1 MSPLASL
8 NHHAEEDLSVPTGW
22 KKSRKSQTAA
32 TMSAINE
39 ESKGSGIQRG
49 RALIVDIWAF

>member
-1 MSPLASL
+1 
-8 NHHAEEDLSVPTGW
+8 
-22 KKSRKSQTAA
+22 
-32 TMSAINE
+32 MSAINE